1 MSQTLNPIQQ
11 LGRLG
16 QSVWYDNMYRAL
28 IETGELQRLID
39 SGVTGLTSN
48 PTIFEKAISS
58 SDDYDESLV
67 AHAKRSS
74 DPQDLFE
81 GLAVEDIRA
90 AADLLLPIYERTEGA
105 DGFASL
111 EVNPHLAHNTKG
123 TIKAARRLFLALD
136 RPNVMIKVPATPEG
150 IPAIRNLIGR
160 GINVNVT
167 LIFSLEM
174 YARVRDAYV
183 AGLEDLVAAGGDPA
197 RVSSVAS
204 FFVSRVDSSVD
215 GLIGDSDGA
224 LDEYAGKA
232 AVANA
237 KIAYQDFKSTFSTDR
252 FRAVAEHGARVQ
264 RPLWASTSTKNP
276 EYSDVLYVE
285 TLIGPDTVNTMP
297 DNTLAAFMEHGTAR
311 TAIEDDV
318 EESRDVISALEA
330 GGVSM
335 DAVTTQLMHAGVK
348 AFADSFDELL
358 DNIVVKRDKLL
369 SAVAAPAG
377 GSLGKALATADEA
390 VASLQDSDAAARI
403 WSGDHTLWST
413 DPTEITDRLGWLDTP
428 SSMLGSVDDL
438 TLFANAVRNEGTKHV
453 VLLGM
458 GGSSLGAEVLGQ
470 CAKALSPMVGEGRDE
485 GDSDYHPHLN
495 PLPSRERRLREGNPL
510 LSGERRLREGNPLLS
525 GERRLRE
532 GNPPPSGGRKLGLGW
547 PELIVLDSTIPA
559 RIASVVESIDPAS
572 TLFLVSSKSGT
583 TIEPNMLYK
592 FFRSVVED
600 AVGAENAGNRFV
612 AITDADSALDELGQ
626 EARFRRV
633 FRNRPDIGGR
643 YSVLSYFGLV
653 PAALIG
659 LDIRSLLNSAMAMQG
674 ACGRTIPVSSNAGAW
689 FGAVLGSLAL
699 AGRDKLTILTSPS
712 LASFGLWAEQLVA
725 ESLGKDGMGIVP
737 VAGEPV
743 EALGQ
748 VGDDRLFVSLEM
760 AGDESEIDTM
770 ADRLVSDGHPLVRYR
785 VGDVSDLGG
794 EFYRWQFAVAV
805 AGAVMGVHPFDQPDV
820 QRAKDLTDKALTRF
834 KVHGEAPTLASM
846 GSVEELLS
854 GVRPGEYL
862 AILAYLEQTPE
873 VDAALAELRSAIAS
887 KYSVPTTLGYGPR
900 YLHSTGQLHKGGGNN
915 VAALMVAASHAQD
928 IDIPGESFSFGVLA
942 DAQASSDLEALRSAG
957 RSVGCVVLGGAAG
970 VAIEVANLAKRL

>member
-67 AHAKRSS
+67 AHARRSD

-90 AADLLLPIYERTEGA
+90 AADLLLPVYERTEGA

-111 EVNPHLAHNTKG
+111 EVNPHLAHDTKG

-174 YARVRDAYV
+174 YARVRDAYI
-183 AGLEDLVAAGGDPA
+183 AGLEDLAAAGGDPA

-204 FFVSRVDSSVD
+204 FFVSRVDTAVD
-215 GLIGDSDGA
+215 GLIGESGGA

-237 KIAYQDFKSTFSTDR
+237 KIAYQDFKATFSADR
-252 FRAVAEHGARVQ
+252 FRAIAEQGARVQ

-285 TLIGPDTVNTMP
+285 TLIGPHTVNTMP
-297 DNTLAAFMEHGTAR
+297 DATLAAFMEHGTAR
-311 TAIEDDV
+311 TSIEDDV
-318 EESRDVISALEA
+318 DESRAVISALEA

-335 DAVTTQLMHAGVK
+335 DAVTTQLMHDGVK

-369 SAVAAPAG
+369 SALAAPAG
-377 GSLGKALATADEA
+377 ASLGKALATADEA
-390 VASLQDSDAAARI
+390 VASLQDSDAVARI
-403 WSGDHTLWST
+403 WSGDHTLWSS

-428 SSMLGSVDDL
+428 SSMLDSVDEL
-438 TLFANAVRNEGTKHV
+438 VEFANEVCQEGTRHV

-458 GGSSLGAEVLGQ
+458 GGSSLGAEVLGR
-470 CAKALSPMVGEGRDE
+470 CANSPSPLAGEGQDE
-485 GDSDYHPHLN
+485 GDSTYHPHLN
-495 PLPSRERRLREGNPL
+495 PLPSMERRIIE
-510 LSGERRLREGNPLLS
+510 
-525 GERRLRE
+525 
-532 GNPPPSGGRKLGLGW
+532 GW

-559 RIASVVESIDPAS
+559 RIASVVESIDPAR

-600 AVGAENAGNRFV
+600 AVGAESAGSRFA
-612 AITDADSALDELGQ
+612 AITDAGTALDELGQ
-626 EARFRRV
+626 EAGFRRV

-643 YSVLSYFGLV
+643 YSVLSHFGLV

-659 LDIRSLLNSAMAMQG
+659 FDVRGLLNSAVAMQG
-674 ACGRTIPVSSNAGAW
+674 ACGAGVPVAMNPGAW

-699 AGRDKLTILTSPS
+699 EGRDKLTILTAPS

-725 ESLGKDGMGIVP
+725 ESLGKNGMGIVP
-737 VAGEPV
+737 IAGEPV
-743 EALGQ
+743 EALGR
-748 VGDDRLFVSLEM
+748 VGDDRLFVSLEL
-760 AGDESEIDTM
+760 AGDDSEIGAL
-770 ADRLVSDGHPLVRYR
+770 ADRLVSEGHPVVRYS
-785 VGDVSDLGG
+785 VDDVSELGG
-794 EFYRWQFAVAV
+794 EFYRWQFAIAV
-805 AGAVMGVHPFDQPDV
+805 AGTVLGVHPFDQPDV
-820 QRAKDLTDKALTRF
+820 QRAKDLTDEALNRF
-834 KVHGEAPTLASM
+834 KSHGEAPTLTSE
-846 GSVEELLS
+846 GSVKELVS
-854 GVRPGEYL
+854 GMEPGDYL

-873 VDAALAELRSAIAS
+873 LDVALAGLRSAIAS
-887 KYSVPTTLGYGPR
+887 KYSVPTTVGYGPR
-900 YLHSTGQLHKGGGNN
+900 YLHSTGQLHKGGANN
-915 VAALMVAASHAQD
+915 VTALMLTAPHTKDV
-928 IDIPGESFSFGVLA
+928 DIPGESFSFAVLA
-942 DAQASSDLEALRSAG
+942 DAQASSDLEALRSSG
-957 RSVGCVVLGGAAG
+957 RRVGCVVFGDAENRASGIRVL
-970 VAIEVANLAKRL
+970 ANSL

>member
-1 MSQTLNPIQQ
+1 MSVLQNSFNPIQQ

-67 AHAKRSS
+67 AHARRSD

-90 AADLLLPIYERTEGA
+90 AADLLLPIYENTEGT

-111 EVNPHLAHNTKG
+111 EVNPHLAHDTKG
-123 TIKAARRLFLALD
+123 TIKAARRLFAALD

-150 IPAIRNLIGR
+150 IPAIRDLIGR

-174 YARVRDAYV
+174 YSRVREAYM
-183 AGLEDLVAAGGDPA
+183 AGLEDLIASGGDPA

-204 FFVSRVDSSVD
+204 FFVSRVDTSVD
-215 GLIGDSDGA
+215 GLIGESGGA
-224 LDEYAGKA
+224 LNDYQGNA

-237 KIAYQDFKSTFSTDR
+237 KIAYQDFKTTFGTDR
-252 FRAVAEHGARVQ
+252 FQAMAERGARVQ

-297 DNTLAAFMEHGTAR
+297 DATLAAFMEHGTAR
-311 TAIEDDV
+311 TSIEDGAD
-318 EESRDVISALEA
+318 EARATISALEA

-335 DAVTTQLMHAGVK
+335 DAVTTQLMHDGVK

-358 DNIVVKRDKLL
+358 ENIVAKRDKLL
-369 SAVAAPAG
+369 SALAAPAG
-377 GSLGKALATADEA
+377 VSLGKARATADEA
-390 VASLQDSDAAARI
+390 VASLEDTEAVARI
-403 WSGDHTLWST
+403 WSGDHTLWSS

-428 SSMLGSVDDL
+428 SSMLDCVDDL
-438 TLFANAVRNEGTKHV
+438 TRFAHEVRDDGIRHV

-458 GGSSLGAEVLGQ
+458 GGSSLGAEVLWQ
-470 CAKALSPMVGEGRDE
+470 CATFMVGAGFK
-485 GDSDYHPHLN
+485 PAPTA
-495 PLPSRERRLREGNPL
+495 PLHAPVSSSRERSPRE
-510 LSGERRLREGNPLLS
+510 
-525 GERRLRE
+525 
-532 GNPPPSGGRKLGLGW
+532 GW

-559 RIASVVESIDPAS
+559 RIQSVVESIDPAR

-600 AVGAENAGNRFV
+600 AVGAESACHSRESGNRFV
-612 AITDADSALDELGQ
+612 AITDAGTALDKLAQQSG
-626 EARFRRV
+626 FRRV

-653 PAALIG
+653 PASLIG
-659 LDIRSLLNSAMAMQG
+659 FDIRSLLNSAIAMQG
-674 ACGRTIPVSSNAGAW
+674 ACGQGVSASINAGAW
-689 FGAVLGSLAL
+689 LGAVLGSLAL

-725 ESLGKDGMGIVP
+725 ESLGKNGLGIVP
-737 VAGEPV
+737 IANEPV
-743 EALGQ
+743 DALEHI
-748 VGDDRLFVSLEM
+748 GDDRLFVSLEL
-760 AGDESEIDTM
+760 AGEDLVGAGLKPALI
-770 ADRLVSDGHPLVRYR
+770 DRLASDGHPVVRYKIN
-785 VGDVSDLGG
+785 DVSNLGG
-794 EFYRWQFAVAV
+794 EFYRWQFAIAV

-820 QRAKDLTDKALTRF
+820 QRAKDLTDQALARF
-834 KVHGEAPTLASM
+834 ESQGEAPTLTSE
-846 GSVEELLS
+846 GSVKELIADMK
-854 GVRPGEYL
+854 PGDYL

-873 VDAALAELRSAIAS
+873 LDAALAKLRSTIAS
-887 KYSVPTTLGYGPR
+887 KYSIPTTLGYGPR
-900 YLHSTGQLHKGGGNN
+900 YLHSTGQLHKGGANN
-915 VAALMVAASHAQD
+915 VAALLLTAPHAQD
-928 IDIPGESFSFGVLA
+928 IDIPGESFSFGILA

-957 RSVGCVVLGGAAG
+957 RKVACVVLGDASIAAASITALPES
-970 VAIEVANLAKRL
+970 V

>member
-1 MSQTLNPIQQ
+1 MSALQDSLNPIQQ
-11 LGRLG
+11 LGQLG

-67 AHAKRSS
+67 AHAGRSA

-90 AADLLLPIYERTEGA
+90 AADLLLPIYEGTEGA

-111 EVNPHLAHNTKG
+111 EVNPHLAHDTRG
-123 TIKAARRLFLALD
+123 TIKAARRLFSALD

-150 IPAIRNLIGR
+150 IPAIRDLIGR

-174 YARVRDAYV
+174 YARVREAYI
-183 AGLEDLVAAGGDPA
+183 AGVEDLIASGGDPA

-204 FFVSRVDSSVD
+204 FFVSRVDTSVD
-215 GLIGDSDGA
+215 GLIGDSGGA
-224 LDEYAGKA
+224 LDEHLGKA

-252 FRAVAEHGARVQ
+252 FRAVSEHGARVQ

-285 TLIGPDTVNTMP
+285 TLIGPHTVNTMP
-297 DNTLAAFMEHGTAR
+297 DATLAAFMEHGTAQ
-311 TAIEDDV
+311 TSIEDEV
-318 EESRDVISALEA
+318 AEAREVISALEA

-335 DAVTTQLMHAGVK
+335 DAVTTQLMHDGVK

-369 SAVAAPAG
+369 SALAAPAG
-377 GSLGKALATADEA
+377 ASLGKARATADEA
-390 VASLQDSDAAARI
+390 VAYLQDSDAVARI
-403 WSGDHTLWST
+403 WSGDHTLWSS

-428 SSMLGSVDDL
+428 TSMLDSVDDL
-438 TLFANAVRNEGTKHV
+438 TNFAQQVRDEGTRHV

-470 CAKALSPMVGEGRDE
+470 CLFRGVRGA
-485 GDSDYHPHLN
+485 
-495 PLPSRERRLREGNPL
+495 SRRGVRSENRPQTAQSEPE
-510 LSGERRLREGNPLLS
+510 SGLIQFS
-525 GERRLRE
+525 
-532 GNPPPSGGRKLGLGW
+532 

-559 RIASVVESIDPAS
+559 RIGSVVESIDPAR

-600 AVGAENAGNRFV
+600 AVGAENAGDRFV
-612 AITDADSALDELGQ
+612 AITDADTALDELAQ
-626 EARFRRV
+626 EAGFRRV

-643 YSVLSYFGLV
+643 YSVLSCFGLV

-659 LDIRSLLNSAMAMQG
+659 LDIRGLLNSAVAMQS
-674 ACGRTIPVSSNAGAW
+674 ACGAGVPVAMNPGVW

-699 AGRDKLTILTSPS
+699 EGRDKLTILTSHS

-725 ESLGKDGMGIVP
+725 ESLGKSGVGIVP
-737 VAGEPV
+737 IVGETV
-743 EALGQ
+743 EALVRIG
-748 VGDDRLFVSLEM
+748 GDRLFVSLEL
-760 AGDESEIDTM
+760 AGDGSEARTL
-770 ADRLVSDGHPLVRYR
+770 ADRLVSDGHPVVRYK
-785 VGDVSDLGG
+785 VDDISDLGG
-794 EFYRWQFAVAV
+794 EFYRWQFAIAV

-820 QRAKDLTDKALTRF
+820 QRAKDLTDEALAKF
-834 KVHGEAPTLASM
+834 ESQGEAPTLTSL
-846 GSVEELLS
+846 GSIREVVS
-854 GVRPGEYL
+854 DMKPGDYL

-873 VDAALAELRSAIAS
+873 LDASLAALRSAIAS
-887 KYSVPTTLGYGPR
+887 KHSMPTTVGYGPR
-900 YLHSTGQLHKGGGNN
+900 YLHSTGQLHKGGVNN
-915 VAALMVAASHAQD
+915 VSALMLTAPHAQD
-928 IDIPGESFSFGVLA
+928 IDIPEESFSFGVLA

-957 RSVGCVVLGGAAG
+957 RRVGCVVLEGAAG
-970 VAIEVANLAKRL
+970 VAEGIEALSERL